1 MNNQEQRMKEIMDEY
16 NAACERIS
24 QAAYGC
30 LDFGGMPNLSI
41 LYPAPQDDS
50 LRLDGYVE
58 GMVDSTAK
66 VIE

>member
-1 MNNQEQRMKEIMDEY
+1 MNSQEQRMKEVMDEY
-16 NAACERIS
+16 NAAFECIS

-30 LDFGGMPNLSI
+30 LDFGDMPNLSI
-41 LYPAPQDDS
+41 LYPAPQDNV
-50 LRLDGYVE
+50 LRLDGYAE